1 MEEMSCIFCKKS
13 NEPVYIEEN
22 GYQGRKCTQ
31 CGLIF
36 ISPRPTPDEIEQL
49 YSHDHAHLSAE
60 DHISSSFVKRL
71 YARHTLQLLRTY
83 AREGALL
90 EIGCG
95 AGYFLDEA
103 RNYGFTPYGI
113 ELNAIQADFI
123 QQTLHIPC
131 EKSVFGSHS
140 FEQKKFDIVYHC
152 DVLSH
157 FFDPIATFE
166 TIHSKLNPHGLL
178 VFETGNLADVSQKHL
193 SAIERFQYPDHL
205 FFFGE
210 NSLRD
215 LLERT
220 GFELVKSYHYNILPQ
235 LKLQKLMHACTKR
248 KTACNTAPVAGTR
261 GAAKEQSASSR
272 IKQLVKNS
280 YHYGMYLIRYKLGYV
295 LARKNV
301 PQTVIVIARKRA

>member
-1 MEEMSCIFCKKS
+1 MEEKSCIFCDTQNS
-13 NEPVYIEEN
+13 NVYIEEN
-22 GYQGRKCTQ
+22 GYQGRKCAQ

-36 ISPRPTPDEIEQL
+36 ISPRPTLDEIEQL

-71 YARHTLQLLRTY
+71 YARHTLKLLRNY
-83 AREGALL
+83 AREGSLL

-103 RNYGFTPYGI
+103 RKCGFTPSGI

-123 QQTLHIPC
+123 QQALHISC
-131 EKSVFGSHS
+131 EKSVFGPHS
-140 FEQKKFDIVYHC
+140 FREKKFDVVYHC

-157 FFDPIATFE
+157 FFDPVAIFE
-166 TIHSKLNPHGLL
+166 TIHAKLNTHGLL
-178 VFETGNLADVSQKHL
+178 VFETGNLADVSQKYL
-193 SAIERFQYPDHL
+193 SAVERFQYPDHL

-210 NSLRD
+210 ETLRA

-235 LKLQKLMHACTKR
+235 LKIQKFIHAYTQR
-248 KTACNTAPVAGTR
+248 KTTSNDLPVVNSHAV
-261 GAAKEQSASSR
+261 AKKQSAPSR
-272 IKQLVKNS
+272 IKQIVKNS